1 MKKAEVLSYLDLPSV
16 SMRAVLGEIQ
26 KVAPFGST
34 VYINGPSGSGK
45 EFVARALHAL
55 SPREDKPFI
64 AINCG
69 AIPRDLMESELFGS
83 EKGAYTGSVRTR
95 AGLVENANGGTLFL
109 DEIGDMP
116 LDMQVKLLRL
126 LEDRKFTRVGG
137 SQVLAEDFRLI
148 CATHQDLPK
157 LVALGQFRED
167 LYYRINVF
175 PITLA
180 GLEDRRPDIERLSGH
195 ILRMLQNTGG
205 FRVPKLQPSAIT
217 KLQEASWPGNIRQ
230 LRNVLERASV
240 LYSSQTIGADEIAR
254 IVTTKPAIERKVET
268 QALLA
273 SLQDLNFSEEDR
285 SEEDRVEKGS
295 LEVESTR
302 PIEEEIDHSD
312 IAKILKHSAAFN
324 LRDHLNQIE
333 ADFIKEA
340 FLQTNQSV
348 SATARLLGLQ
358 RTTLIEKMRKLGI
371 QIDDV

>member
-1 MKKAEVLSYLDLPSV
+1 MKKSEVLSYLDLPSD

-45 EFVARALHAL
+45 EFVARALHVL

-95 AGLVENANGGTLFL
+95 SGLVENANGGTLFL

-137 SQVLAEDFRLI
+137 SQVIAADFRLI

-157 LVALGQFRED
+157 LVAAGQFRED

-180 GLEDRRPDIERLSGH
+180 GLEDRRADIERLSGH

-205 FRVPKLQPSAIT
+205 FRIPKLQPSAIT
-217 KLQEASWPGNIRQ
+217 KLQDASWPGNIRQ

-240 LYSSQTIGADEIAR
+240 LYANQTIGANEIAR
-254 IVTTKPAIERKVET
+254 IVTTKPAIERKAET

-273 SLQDLNFSEEDR
+273 SLQDLNFAEEDG
-285 SEEDRVEKGS
+285 SAIENATPVEVK
-295 LEVESTR
+295 TNY
-302 PIEEEIDHSD
+302 SD
-312 IAKILKHSAAFN
+312 ITRILQQTDSFN
-324 LRDHLNQIE
+324 LRDHMNQIE

-340 FLQTNQSV
+340 LVQTSQSV

-371 QIDDV
+371 QKDET